1 MKLNKSIPLLI
12 FLLGFL
18 IFGTNVEQ
26 IYGNTNNTPES
37 FERVFT
43 EVGYKT
49 VDEALYD
56 FEQHF
61 KQELKLPLRIPPI
74 SFTHH
79 FGRFSNLEGEIND
92 AFEVKFIS
100 DQFPENHFK
109 INVRPVKYRIGIGF
123 SDNYVLKTFKLN
135 NGSVAKYIE
144 KPSLGFNFLVFERD
158 NWEYLFSIDKKVS
171 DRVTPEILVQI
182 ANSIDY

>member
-1 MKLNKSIPLLI
+1 MKLNKSIPLFV

-18 IFGTNVEQ
+18 IFGTNEEQ
-26 IYGNTNNTPES
+26 VYGNTNDTPQS
-37 FERVFT
+37 FERIFT

-49 VDEALYD
+49 IDDALDD
-56 FEQHF
+56 FEQNF
-61 KQELKLPLRIPPI
+61 KQKLKLPLRVPPI

-79 FGRFSNLEGEIND
+79 FGRFSNLDGEIND

-100 DQFPENHFK
+100 DQFPQNHFK
-109 INVRPVKYRIGIGF
+109 IDVRPIKHKIGIGF
-123 SDNYVLKTFKLN
+123 SDKYVLKTFKLN

-144 KPSLGFNFLVFERD
+144 KPYLGFNFLVFERG
-158 NWEYLFSIDKKVS
+158 NWEYMFSIDKKVS

-182 ANSIDY
+182 ANSIDF